1 MASVLSCN
9 EEGSERKGGGVVGRV
24 RSRARETCSIEVAPS
39 EEFLGETGII

>member
-24 RSRARETCSIEVAPS
+24 RSRARETCSTEVAPL
-39 EEFLGETGII
+39 EESLDQMGII